1 MKMKYAKMQ
10 ILLLIFLFSAMNL
23 WSQEEIL
30 PGPDCITEKDN
41 PSLKVLKTMKDD
53 DVLKQEFLGTVDSNF
68 SLGRWSWGLTW
79 ATSHLRPKGKE
90 LSDFLK
96 SKPKEKDKKA
106 FRDWTK
112 KSCDNIAYYA
122 QYYGLKEGK
131 AYCTDT
137 NRGVGEILLVY
148 IDLLT
153 LDEKKVD
160 SFYILPGKQNN
171 KQGFLER
178 NRPKDITIYYLI
190 PESASPIQAGELSFL
205 NPWLYQKQKVTLK
218 DTLGYQKV
226 QIPNFDNIFT
236 DAQYSNCCSKIVM
249 VAIEINSVWDGSK
262 EKDITCI
269 TDIRSGGGDEKEYQY
284 IPK

>member
-1 MKMKYAKMQ
+1 MKHIKMQ
-10 ILLLIFLFSAMNL
+10 ILLLFFLFSAMNL

-41 PSLKVLKTMKDD
+41 PSLKALKTMKDD
-53 DVLKQEFLGTVDSNF
+53 DVLKQEFLGTLEENMN
-68 SLGRWSWGLTW
+68 LGRWSWGLIW

-90 LSDFLK
+90 LTDFMKL
-96 SKPKEKDKKA
+96 KPKEKDKKA

-112 KSCDNIAYYA
+112 KSCDNIPYYA
-122 QYYGLKEGK
+122 KHYGLKEGK

-137 NRGVGEILLVY
+137 NRGVGEILVSY
-148 IDLLT
+148 INIM

-160 SFYILPGKQNN
+160 SFYILPGKQNS

-178 NRPKDITIYYLI
+178 NRPRDITVYYLI
-190 PESASPIQAGELSFL
+190 PGSVGPIQGGELSFS
-205 NPWLYQKQKVTLK
+205 NPWLYQKEKITLK
-218 DTLGYQKV
+218 DTVGYQKV
-226 QIPNFDNIFT
+226 QIPNFDNIFEDT
-236 DAQYSNCCSKIVM
+236 PVSGSMFKKVM

-269 TDIRSGGGDEKEYQY
+269 TDIRSGGGEEKEYQY

>member
-1 MKMKYAKMQ
+1 MKNIKIQ
-10 ILLLIFLFSAMNL
+10 ILLLLFLFSSMNL
-23 WSQEEIL
+23 WGQEEIL
-30 PGPDCITEKDN
+30 PGPDCITAKDN
-41 PSLKVLKTMKDD
+41 PSLKALKAMKDD
-53 DVLKQEFLGTVDSNF
+53 EVLKQTFYGTAFFDD
-68 SLGRWSWGLTW
+68 GRWSWGLSW

-96 SKPKEKDKKA
+96 SKPKEKNKKA

-112 KSCDNIAYYA
+112 KSCDNIPYYA
-122 QYYGLKEGK
+122 QDYGLKEGK

-137 NRGVGEILLVY
+137 NRGVGEILLAY
-148 IDLLT
+148 IDLLS
-153 LDEKKVD
+153 LKQEKID

-190 PESASPIQAGELSFL
+190 PSGVGPIQAGELSFS

-218 DTLGYQKV
+218 DTLGYQKI
-226 QIPNFDNIFT
+226 QIPNFDDIFEDT
-236 DAQYSNCCSKIVM
+236 PVSGSRFKLVM

-269 TDIRSGGGDEKEYQY
+269 TDIQSGGGEEKEYQY

>member
-1 MKMKYAKMQ
+1 MKNIKIQ
-10 ILLLIFLFSAMNL
+10 ILLLLFLFSSVNL
-23 WSQEEIL
+23 WGQEEIR
-30 PGPDCITEKDN
+30 PGEDCITAKDN
-41 PSLKVLKTMKDD
+41 PSLKALKTMKDD
-53 DVLKQEFLGTVDSNF
+53 DILKQEFLGTVDSNF
-68 SLGRWSWGLTW
+68 SLGRWSWGLSW
-79 ATSHLRPKGKE
+79 STSHLRPKGKD

-112 KSCDNIAYYA
+112 KSCDNIPYYA

-148 IDLLT
+148 IDLLN

-160 SFYILPGKQNN
+160 SFYILPGKQNS

-190 PESASPIQAGELSFL
+190 PESASPIQAGELSFS
-205 NPWLYQKQKVTLK
+205 NPWLYQKQKVILK
-218 DTLGYQKV
+218 DTVGYQKI

-236 DAQYSNCCSKIVM
+236 DAQYSNCCSKKVM
-249 VAIEINSVWDGSK
+249 IAIEINSVWDGSK

>member
-1 MKMKYAKMQ
+1 MKIKYAKTIM
-10 ILLLIFLFSAMNL
+10 ILFVLFVAFVPV

-53 DVLKQEFLGTVDSNF
+53 DVLKQTFYGTAFFDI
-68 SLGRWSWGLTW
+68 GRWSWGLPW

-112 KSCDNIAYYA
+112 KSCDNIPYYVRR
-122 QYYGLKEGK
+122 YGLKEGK

-137 NRGVGEILLVY
+137 NRGVGEILLSY
-148 IDLLT
+148 IYIMS
-153 LDEKKVD
+153 DEKKVD

-178 NRPKDITIYYLI
+178 NRPKDITIYYLVTEY
-190 PESASPIQAGELSFL
+190 PPSPIQAGELSFS

-218 DTLGYQKV
+218 DTVGYQKI
-226 QIPNFDNIFT
+226 QIPNFENIFEDT
-236 DAQYSNCCSKIVM
+236 DVSGEVDKIVM
-249 VAIEINSVWDGSK
+249 IAIEINSVWDGSK

>member
-1 MKMKYAKMQ
+1 MKMKYAKIR
-10 ILLLIFLFSAMNL
+10 ILLLIFLFPAMNL

-41 PSLKVLKTMKDD
+41 PSLKALKTMKDD
-53 DVLKQEFLGTVDSNF
+53 DVLKQEFLDTLESNMN
-68 SLGRWSWGLTW
+68 LGRWSWGLAW

-112 KSCDNIAYYA
+112 KSCDNIPYYA

-137 NRGVGEILLVY
+137 NRGVGEILLSY
-148 IDLLT
+148 IYIMS
-153 LDEKKVD
+153 DEKKID

-171 KQGFLER
+171 KKGFLER
-178 NRPKDITIYYLI
+178 NRPKDITIYYLV
-190 PESASPIQAGELSFL
+190 PEGASPIQGGELSFP
-205 NPWLYQKQKVTLK
+205 NPWLYQKQKMTLK
-218 DTLGYQKV
+218 DTLGYQKI
-226 QIPNFDNIFT
+226 QIPNFDNIFEDT
-236 DAQYSNCCSKIVM
+236 QNVDYRSKVIM
-249 VAIEINSVWDGSK
+249 IAIEINSVWDGSK

>member
-1 MKMKYAKMQ
+1 MKHAKIQM
-10 ILLLIFLFSAMNL
+10 IAFLFLLSSTGI

-30 PGPDCITEKDN
+30 PGPDCITVKDN
-41 PSLKVLKTMKDD
+41 PSLKALKTMKDD
-53 DVLKQEFLGTVDSNF
+53 DVLKQTFYDTAFFDD
-68 SLGRWSWGLTW
+68 GRWSWGLAW

-90 LSDFLK
+90 LIDFMK
-96 SKPKEKDKKA
+96 SKPKEKDRKA

-112 KSCDNIAYYA
+112 KSCDNIPYYA
-122 QYYGLKEGK
+122 QDYGLKEGK

-137 NRGVGEILLVY
+137 NRGVGEILLSY
-148 IDLLT
+148 IDIMFE
-153 LDEKKVD
+153 EKKND
-160 SFYILPGKQNN
+160 SFYILPGKQNS
-171 KQGFLER
+171 KKGFLER
-178 NRPKDITIYYLI
+178 NRPKDITIYYLVTEF
-190 PESASPIQAGELSFL
+190 PPSPIQAGELSFS

-218 DTLGYQKV
+218 DTVGYQKI
-226 QIPNFDNIFT
+226 QIPNFDNIFEDT
-236 DAQYSNCCSKIVM
+236 GISGGRSKKVM

>member
-41 PSLKVLKTMKDD
+41 PSLKILKTMKDD
-53 DVLKQEFLGTVDSNF
+53 EVLKQTFYGTIDSTF

-90 LSDFLK
+90 LTDFMK

-112 KSCDNIAYYA
+112 KSCDNIPYYA
-122 QYYGLKEGK
+122 HRYGLKEGK

-137 NRGVGEILLVY
+137 NRGIGEILLSY

-153 LDEKKVD
+153 LKEEKVN
-160 SFYILPGKQNN
+160 SFYILPGKQNSKN
-171 KQGFLER
+171 GFLER

-190 PESASPIQAGELSFL
+190 PESASPIQAGELL
-205 NPWLYQKQKVTLK
+205 IVDPWLYQKQKVTLK
-218 DTLGYQKV
+218 DSVGYQKIE
-226 QIPNFDNIFT
+226 IPNFDNIFE
-236 DAQYSNCCSKIVM
+236 DARYSNCCSKKVM
-249 VAIEINSVWDGSK
+249 IAIEINSVWDGSK

-269 TDIRSGGGDEKEYQY
+269 TDIRSGGGEEKEYQY

>member
-1 MKMKYAKMQ
+1 MKHAKIQ
-10 ILLLIFLFSAMNL
+10 LIVFLFLTSMGI
-23 WSQEEIL
+23 WGQEEIL

-41 PSLKVLKTMKDD
+41 PSLKALKTMKDD
-53 DVLKQEFLGTVDSNF
+53 DVLKQTFYGTLEENMNF
-68 SLGRWSWGLTW
+68 GRWSWGLSW

-90 LSDFLK
+90 LTDFLK

-112 KSCDNIAYYA
+112 KSCDNIPYYA
-122 QYYGLKEGK
+122 QYYGLKEGR
-131 AYCTDT
+131 AFCTDT
-137 NRGVGEILLVY
+137 NRGVGEILLSY
-148 IDLLT
+148 INIMFE
-153 LDEKKVD
+153 EKKND

-171 KQGFLER
+171 KNGFLER

-190 PESASPIQAGELSFL
+190 PSSVGPIQGGELSFS

-218 DTLGYQKV
+218 DTVGYQKI
-226 QIPNFDNIFT
+226 QIPNFGDIFEDT
-236 DAQYSNCCSKIVM
+236 PVSGSMFKKVM
-249 VAIEINSVWDGSK
+249 IAIEINSVWDGSK

>member
-1 MKMKYAKMQ
+1 MKIKYAKTIM
-10 ILLLIFLFSAMNL
+10 IFFVLFVAFVPV

-41 PSLKVLKTMKDD
+41 PSLKVLKNMKDD
-53 DVLKQEFLGTVDSNF
+53 DVLKQRFYGTAFFDD
-68 SLGRWSWGLTW
+68 GRWSWGLTW

-90 LSDFLK
+90 LTDFMK
-96 SKPKEKDKKA
+96 SKPKEKNKKA

-112 KSCDNIAYYA
+112 KSCDNIPYYA

-137 NRGVGEILLVY
+137 NRGIGEILLSY
-148 IDLLT
+148 IDIMFE
-153 LDEKKVD
+153 DKKNN
-160 SFYILPGKQNN
+160 SFYILPGKQND
-171 KQGFLER
+171 KKGFLER
-178 NRPKDITIYYLI
+178 NRPKEITIYYLI
-190 PESASPIQAGELSFL
+190 PGSVGPIQAGELSFS

-218 DTLGYQKV
+218 DTVGYQKIE
-226 QIPNFDNIFT
+226 IPNFENIFEDT
-236 DAQYSNCCSKIVM
+236 QNVDYRSKVIM
-249 VAIEINSVWDGSK
+249 IAIEINSVWDGSK

-269 TDIRSGGGDEKEYQY
+269 TDIQSGGGDEKEYQY